1 MIHVENLTKRYG
13 TFQAIRGVSF
23 DVSRGEVV
31 GFLGPNGAGKS
42 TTMRILCGC
51 IGATSGEALID
62 GKAVLTH
69 PREVKRRI
77 GYLPETPPLY
87 GNMTVRDYVRFAAR
101 LKDVDDPKKATERA
115 LARVG
120 LEAVSHRIIDHL
132 SKGYRQRVGLAQAL
146 VHEPDVLVL
155 DEPTSGL
162 DPAQRREIRDL
173 LAELAAGDRTVI
185 LSTHVLGEVENLCE
199 RVVIINQGQIVV
211 QDRIDALRAVNQARL
226 RLARPSDD
234 ARAALAK
241 VRTVQQ
247 VTPLEGGQY
256 EITSA
261 EDVRAELASAAVP
274 FGLLELGQAEG
285 LEDVY
290 LRLTKQQQTT
300 AGAAQP

>member
-13 TFQAIRGVSF
+13 TFEAIRDISF
-23 DVSRGEVV
+23 EVGRGEVV

-51 IGATSGEALID
+51 IGATSGKALID
-62 GKAVLTH
+62 GKGVLEH
-69 PREVKRRI
+69 PREVKRRV

-101 LKDVDDPKKATERA
+101 IKDVDDPNAAADRA
-115 LARVG
+115 IGRVG
-120 LEAVSHRIIDHL
+120 LGEVGHRIIDHL

-146 VHEPDVLVL
+146 VHNPDVLVL

-185 LSTHVLGEVENLCE
+185 LSSHVLGEIESICE
-199 RVVIINQGQIVV
+199 RVVIISRGRVV
-211 QDRIDALRAVNQARL
+211 AQDRIDALRSSNRTRL
-226 RLARPSDD
+226 RVIQAGE
-234 ARAALAK
+234 AAQAALQGVPGVSGVVA
-241 VRTVQQ
+241 Q
-247 VTPLEGGQY
+247 PDGLY
-256 EITSA
+256 EVATA
-261 EDVRAELASAAVP
+261 GDLRDKLAAAAVP

-290 LRLTKQQQTT
+290 IRLTQGGD
-300 AGAAQP
+300 A